1 MHTSLGGGVRR
12 VRAGRGGGGGGG
24 GGPVAAPP
32 PPPPPPRPPQAQR
45 STFLLINDLKP
56 IELIVFFICNSLIVY

>member
-1 MHTSLGGGVRR
+1 MHTSLGGG
-12 VRAGRGGGGGGG
+12 GGGATGGR
-24 GGPVAAPP
+24 APP
-32 PPPPPPRPPQAQR
+32 PPPPPQAQR

>member
-1 MHTSLGGGVRR
+1 MHTSLGGG
-12 VRAGRGGGGGGG
+12 GGATG
-24 GGPVAAPP
+24 ALAPP
-32 PPPPPPRPPQAQR
+32 PPPQAQR